1 MRTLDSNLTK
11 VEHPHTKETGAAA
24 PTEPEKAAPAPAE
37 GRRPWRKPE
46 AKPISRFSILSLGP
60 TPGSLENFTFSYKS
74 L

>member
-1 MRTLDSNLTK
+1 M
-11 VEHPHTKETGAAA
+11 KETAGA
-24 PTEPEKAAPAPAE
+24 KPAE
-37 GRRPWRKPE
+37 PVKDAPSPANRRRPWRKPE